1 MRVCF
6 RYGCSFFR
14 LEALTNVLPIGK
26 EQGSKTTLP
35 AMLKKCS
42 DELSAE
48 FSVLSKSEKDALL
61 ANCLQAKEEK
71 STAKRLSN
79 VAISKV
85 VESKMRLVTST
96 VCSHF
101 IFAF

>member
-48 FSVLSKSEKDALL
+48 FSMLSKSEKMRFLPIVSKPRRRRVLQNVYQMLL
-61 ANCLQAKEEK
+61 
-71 STAKRLSN
+71 
-79 VAISKV
+79 
-85 VESKMRLVTST
+85 LVR
-96 VCSHF
+96 
-101 IFAF
+101 